1 MDLSHRNRT
10 PELMDDP
17 KVSGKMLARVLED
30 INRANRLLKGNK
42 PTIEAVDRLFQEYP
56 KESYTILDVGCG
68 DGTMLREVVK
78 WGRNKGYE
86 LDCIGVDLSE
96 KALRIAIK
104 KSVDFPEIRYELQ
117 DILEDTLGVNFGCD
131 ILLCS
136 LTMHH
141 LYDEHIPKFLNRFTK
156 LARIGV
162 VINDLQRSVFAYYLF
177 KMFSIIFIKT
187 KIARHDGL
195 VSIQSG
201 FTKEELTRFSKKITS
216 AQHRIHWKWAFR
228 YVWVMRTHQLTK
240 TYA

>member
-96 KALRIAIK
+96 KALRIAVK

-141 LYDEHIPKFLNRFTK
+141 LYDEHIPPFLNRFTK

-201 FTKEELTRFSKKITS
+201 FTKEELTRFSKKITN
-216 AQHRIHWKWAFR
+216 AQHHIQWKWAFR